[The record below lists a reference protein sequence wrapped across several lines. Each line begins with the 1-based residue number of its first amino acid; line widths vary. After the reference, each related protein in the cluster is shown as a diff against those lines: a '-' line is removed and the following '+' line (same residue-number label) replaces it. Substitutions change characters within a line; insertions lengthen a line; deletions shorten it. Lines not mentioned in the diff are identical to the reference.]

1 MKEEPQSVRERLIRT
16 TGQLLRNHGYYGT
29 GLDEILK
36 GSGAPKGSLYHYF
49 PGGKRQLAGAAV
61 RCMAGRM
68 AERMADDLSSMADP
82 TEGLRLFLEGRAK
95 DLEASG
101 FKSGCPIA
109 TVTLETASEHSDLC
123 GVCSQSFD
131 GLKQILHEHLSRA
144 GLGPERADS
153 LATLFLASWEGALIL
168 SRAHRNTG
176 PLHVVAKELC
186 ASLGG
191 LLRNDQPA

>member
-16 TGQLLRNHGYYGT
+16 TGQLLRNRGYYGT

-36 GSGAPKGSLYHYF
+36 DSGAPKGSLYHYF
-49 PGGKRQLAGAAV
+49 PGGKRQLANEAV
-61 RCMAGRM
+61 RYMAGRM
-68 AERMADDLSSMADP
+68 TKRMADDLSSTGDP
-82 TEGLRLFLEGRAK
+82 AEGLRVFLQGRAK

-101 FKSGCPIA
+101 FESGCPIA

-123 GVCSQSFD
+123 DVCSQSFD
-131 GLKQILHEHLSRA
+131 GLKQILTEHLGRA
-144 GLGPERADS
+144 GLGPEKADS